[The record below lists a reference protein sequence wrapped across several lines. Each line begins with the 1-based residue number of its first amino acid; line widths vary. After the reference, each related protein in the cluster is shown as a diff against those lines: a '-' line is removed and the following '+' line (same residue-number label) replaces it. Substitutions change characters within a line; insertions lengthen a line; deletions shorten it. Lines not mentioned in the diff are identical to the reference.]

1 MLMREDVENVIE
13 TNSGR
18 YFIVPEEF
26 LFKAMRAKGM
36 EDELSVVRR
45 VMEGGG
51 DLVDLETGPM
61 CDRKI
66 KVVKRWRVD
75 HDGNNEA
82 VIEMRAADLGGHR
95 YLMRGEP
102 TREEYISSRIKELGL
117 KGAEIAAKYQQL
129 SDEYKDLTS
138 S

>member
-26 LFKAMRAKGM
+26 LFKAMKSKGM

-82 VIEMRAADLGGHR
+82 VIEMRAADLGE
-95 YLMRGEP
+95 LMARRPQIQEQFLVVLARRLR
-102 TREEYISSRIKELGL
+102 TVTARVVT
-117 KGAEIAAKYQQL
+117 Q
-129 SDEYKDLTS
+129 
-138 S
+138 